1 MGLNMVPWCCGCA
14 PAPSGRV
21 FPAKGFRTEKMATAA
36 AGLAPAKEVVEKKV
50 ELLKEI
56 RAHEVA
62 IAELDNLNPSRFLGL
77 QQAVYQKAGNIFFC
91 KSVKSVITTEQSN
104 RYCIASFSEQLDQA
118 KARLSKLNQA

>member
-1 MGLNMVPWCCGCA
+1 
-14 PAPSGRV
+14 
-21 FPAKGFRTEKMATAA
+21 MATAA

-62 IAELDNLNPSRFLGL
+62 IAELDNLNPSR
-77 QQAVYQKAGNIFFC
+77 AVYQKAGNIFFC
-91 KSVKSVITTEQSN
+91 KSVKSVITTEQK
-104 RYCIASFSEQLDQA
+104 QLDQA

>member
-1 MGLNMVPWCCGCA
+1 
-14 PAPSGRV
+14 
-21 FPAKGFRTEKMATAA
+21 MATAA

-62 IAELDNLNPSRFLGL
+62 IAELDNLNPSR
-77 QQAVYQKAGNIFFC
+77 AVYQKAGNIFFR

-104 RYCIASFSEQLDQA
+104 RYSIAS
-118 KARLSKLNQA
+118 LSSYFLSLACIV